1 MSVEQLRGPRGTVVQ
16 GYLGEA
22 TGSVAPDAVLLHGPA
37 RWAGLSARSWLLGQ
51 IPACEFRDRADVV
64 VTPVPATRRLP
75 GHCLGV
81 LLEGAG
87 TLQQCGPDG
96 VDRTVLLGPD
106 RVVLYSR
113 SRPFRLRVRGPYRY
127 LVLEVTP
134 AVLGVS
140 QEVLRTAA
148 AADELSAA
156 PSARVLAG
164 LLAQL
169 PDQFAGLSAQQR
181 LVTADA
187 VTGLLAGHVRAAA
200 GAGGH
205 RDELFE
211 ALLRWIDDR
220 LGDPDLSPGTIAAA
234 HHISTRQ
241 LHKVFSRHALT
252 VAGHVRARRLALVR
266 RDLGDPARRGEPVA
280 AIARRW
286 GIVDASHLSKAFRT
300 RYGLSPREH
309 RERAACAV
317 GDLSTTSAR

>member
-1 MSVEQLRGPRGTVVQ
+1 MEQVRGPRGTVVQ

-22 TGSVAPDAVLLHGPA
+22 AGSVAPDAVLLHGPA
-37 RWAGLSARSWLLGQ
+37 QWAGLSARSWHLGR
-51 IPACEFRDRADVV
+51 IPACDFRDRADVV

-81 LLEGAG
+81 LFEGEG
-87 TLQQCGPDG
+87 TLQQCGPG
-96 VDRTVLLGPD
+96 GEDRTVLLAPD

-113 SRPFRLRVRGPYRY
+113 NRPFRLQVRGPYRY
-127 LVLEVTP
+127 LLLEVTP
-134 AVLGVS
+134 SVLGVG

-148 AADELSAA
+148 ADDALAA
-156 PSARVLAG
+156 SPSARVLAG

-181 LVTADA
+181 LQAADA

-200 GAGGH
+200 GGGGH

-211 ALLRWIDDR
+211 AVLRWIDDR
-220 LGDPDLSPGTIAAA
+220 LGDPSLSPGTIAAA
-234 HHISTRQ
+234 HHVSTRH

-252 VAGHVRARRLALVR
+252 VAGHVRGRRLDRVR
-266 RDLGDPARRGEPVA
+266 RDLEDPVRRGEPVA

-286 GIVDASHLSKAFRT
+286 GIVDPSHLSKAFRS
-300 RYGLSPREH
+300 RHGVSPREH
-309 RERAACAV
+309 RERAAA
-317 GDLSTTSAR
+317 GLLATSPG